1 VGCAAP
7 GECAA
12 PQPGAE
18 QTWPWGGRG
27 RAAGHGRTSSA
38 AFRSSAGHALA
49 RGYDAGGG
57 AVRAGDE
64 GTVPRAGRRRR
75 GRGRALPQPRAPR
88 PPAAATRAELDVAV
102 PALRRRPAA
111 HVASSYGRR
120 GGGDGGLWG
129 NVGRGRGVRRRRR
142 VRRAAAR
149 GRADVAMGRPR
160 ASCRPRANIQRGVP
174 LLGRPR
180 PRTWL
185 RCRRRRSPGWRR
197 GNGTA
202 SWSSPSRARPSS
214 AAASGATAACCGYPG
229 RTRRRREPASVLG
242 RRASRCRRR
251 DGWAAAAAAGRG
263 RNLSAKKCF
272 NSVSNP
278 ESRRARNK
286 HSKIEFV
293 LFCFVLTVFWGVC
306 RAAAPPRGTG
316 CGAPAATGLHRS
328 TLQSMPRPRPS
339 ALPRS
344 EENPGHALKRGAS
357 SCFSLVSTFLVLLF
371 KH

>member
-1 VGCAAP
+1 MVGGAVATAGWGATWGAGVGCAAAA
-7 GECAA
+7 ECAA

-27 RAAGHGRTSSA
+27 RAAGRGRASSA

-49 RGYDAGGG
+49 RGHDAAAG

-88 PPAAATRAELDVAV
+88 PPAAATRAELDVA
-102 PALRRRPAA
+102 ASRLQFLAA
-111 HVASSYGRR
+111 E
-120 GGGDGGLWG
+120 L
-129 NVGRGRGVRRRRR
+129 RGVGAATAGRRRRQ
-142 VRRAAAR
+142 RA
-149 GRADVAMGRPR
+149 G
-160 ASCRPRANIQRGVP
+160 
-174 LLGRPR
+174 
-180 PRTWL
+180 
-185 RCRRRRSPGWRR
+185 
-197 GNGTA
+197 
-202 SWSSPSRARPSS
+202 
-214 AAASGATAACCGYPG
+214 
-229 RTRRRREPASVLG
+229 
-242 RRASRCRRR
+242 
-251 DGWAAAAAAGRG
+251 AGR
-263 RNLSAKKCF
+263 LSAKKCF

-293 LFCFVLTVFWGVC
+293 WFCFVLTVFWSVC

-339 ALPRS
+339 SLPRS
-344 EENPGHALKRGAS
+344 EEIP
-357 SCFSLVSTFLVLLF
+357 STRSNLC
-371 KH
+371 